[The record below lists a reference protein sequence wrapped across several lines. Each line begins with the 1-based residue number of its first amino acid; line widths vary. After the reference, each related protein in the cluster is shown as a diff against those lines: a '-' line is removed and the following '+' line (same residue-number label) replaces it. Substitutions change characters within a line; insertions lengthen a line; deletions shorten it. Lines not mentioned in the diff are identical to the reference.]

1 VRSLDVK
8 DSWSLTVIQHPLRRV
23 NSMQLRRSEELT
35 VNMLGLHQQRDF
47 RAAEY
52 DRFRAFRLQPI
63 YYLQIRSA

>member
-1 VRSLDVK
+1 
-8 DSWSLTVIQHPLRRV
+8 
-23 NSMQLRRSEELT
+23 MSETANWIDIADKLLT
-35 VNMLGLHQQRDF
+35 VNMLGLHQQRDC